1 MENSNV
7 QVTFNS
13 QNLRKYSLLEK
24 IKLLKRKADELNGD
38 YHEIIEK
45 LKFSQKDVEFMMNKI
60 KSMDNYLDSTLQS
73 HR

>member
-7 QVTFNS
+7 QVTSNS
-13 QNLRKYSLLEK
+13 ENLRKYSLLEK

-45 LKFSQKDVEFMMNKI
+45 LKFNQKDVEFMMNKV
-60 KSMDNYLDSTLQS
+60 KSMDSCLESTLQA

>member
-7 QVTFNS
+7 QVTFKS

>member
-24 IKLLKRKADELNGD
+24 IKLLKRKADELNGE